1 MHDSALTL
9 RIHPGGGGI
18 DGAIH
23 NAAGEKLFEE
33 CKTLP
38 VVQIIGENTEIRCP
52 EGRTKITR
60 GYNLPAK
67 CTLHSPLCK
76 CT

>member
-1 MHDSALTL
+1 M
-9 RIHPGGGGI
+9 
-18 DGAIH
+18 
-23 NAAGEKLFEE
+23 FEE

-67 CTLHSPLCK
+67 CTLCSPPRIALTRVRCAAHGGAPR
-76 CT
+76 